1 MNIKT
6 IVPTVVLSGALLATI
21 SLTAGAAPIDPA
33 PARDA
38 MAPAN
43 SVNSQAIINGS
54 IGQGDM
60 YPAVNTAYLLTYNG
74 TVGWPA
80 LRPEIREELTKGN
93 VSGVEADAP
102 YPGSTQLGDLGENG
116 NQGSNS
122 AAKVPGDSG
131 AASHTVWVKCAPGK
145 VAVGGGFQLAADA
158 SLAAKKAVQ
167 VVSSQPTGE
176 AIDGDPADSIL
187 PTGWEVEV
195 INNGT
200 EDITV
205 RPAVTCL
212 AVSAAR

>member
-38 MAPAN
+38 ALPAN
-43 SVNSQAIINGS
+43 SVGTVQVRDNSLGYSDIYG
-54 IGQGDM
+54 
-60 YPAVNTAYLLTYNG
+60 PARTAFLTTYNA

-102 YPGSTQLGDLGENG
+102 YPGATQLGDLGENG

-122 AAKVPGDSG
+122 DAKVPGDSG

-158 SLAAKKAVQ
+158 SLAAKKAIQ
-167 VVSSQPTGE
+167 VVTSQPTGA
-176 AIDGDPADSIL
+176 AIDGDPADSML

-200 EDITV
+200 EDVIV